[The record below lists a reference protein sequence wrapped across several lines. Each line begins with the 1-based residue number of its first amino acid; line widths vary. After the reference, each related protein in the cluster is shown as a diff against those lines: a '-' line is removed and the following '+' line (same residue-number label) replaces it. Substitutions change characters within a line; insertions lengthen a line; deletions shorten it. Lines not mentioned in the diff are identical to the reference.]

1 VNLGRRRTVLHQG
14 SGRMLGGDTGRQGAT
29 PSPTRRPRQFVG
41 NATDLDAHGRS
52 RAVTPSHGSSRA
64 TARAYGCNTV
74 PRLCSC
80 VHNCGRWCSPVVHFG
95 TMAPTLTIRPTP
107 AAAAALDAAHRATG
121 GVLNRHRLTLAALTI
136 GARAIAARP
145 AALFELGPLGEE
157 DLPRELVS
165 EGPATPAEDLTD
177 SAPAAAP
184 LAAVAAPAEAPRP
197 EGPSPGGGAPLAGD
211 GAPRRRRR
219 APAPP
224 AESEEGK
231 ARASAE
237 ELAGLRAAMEG
248 AIARGGTL
256 RAVCASAGITSG
268 TLRASVS
275 AVMAGEAP
283 SMARSRVATL
293 TDSARAFGAAPGQP

>member
-1 VNLGRRRTVLHQG
+1 
-14 SGRMLGGDTGRQGAT
+14 
-29 PSPTRRPRQFVG
+29 
-41 NATDLDAHGRS
+41 
-52 RAVTPSHGSSRA
+52 
-64 TARAYGCNTV
+64 
-74 PRLCSC
+74 
-80 VHNCGRWCSPVVHFG
+80 
-95 TMAPTLTIRPTP
+95 MAPTLTIRPTP

-157 DLPRELVS
+157 DLHRELVS
-165 EGPATPAEDLTD
+165 EAPAEDLPD

-184 LAAVAAPAEAPRP
+184 LAAVAAPAEAPSP
-197 EGPSPGGGAPLAGD
+197 EGPSPVDGAPLAGD

-268 TLRASVS
+268 TLRAAVS

-293 TDSARAFGAAPGQP
+293 TDSARAFGATPGQP